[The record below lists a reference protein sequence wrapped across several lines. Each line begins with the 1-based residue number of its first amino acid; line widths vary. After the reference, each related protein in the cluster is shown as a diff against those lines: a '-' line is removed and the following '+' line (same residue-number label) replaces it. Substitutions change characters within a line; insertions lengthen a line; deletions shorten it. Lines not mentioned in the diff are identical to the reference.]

1 MPRAFLVPGPRYASR
16 VKLARS
22 ISWLLTAAALAACG
36 GAEPAAEV
44 PDSAPKEAPR
54 PKDAPVI
61 ATQMIGG
68 KMSALIFMERVRPHS
83 AAQKALE
90 LGAVKEMLD
99 GTGLDPLNDVKTA
112 FVTGPSAASQRAVLF
127 AEHTVP
133 EDRITPLVQNV
144 VRESM
149 PPGEIL
155 RGPPNWK
162 VRVHKKGHGGVFA
175 LLPPNYVVMVPDDLA
190 EHVDDFALT
199 GGLPGPIGEEAIHMF
214 VEDPATTL
222 RARGAPPIPPSITSI
237 DAVAMLRG
245 DGGVTVD
252 AKGKSSLEQAP
263 DDARRLT
270 RSIDDATSVGIGPFR
285 IRAFKP
291 IVFTAA
297 DEFVVSHIDLSSSEV
312 DQILSLAGSLIR

>member
-1 MPRAFLVPGPRYASR
+1 MRRFLHPLGS
-16 VKLARS
+16 
-22 ISWLLTAAALAACG
+22 LLVGLFLSGCG
-36 GAEPAAEV
+36 GGTQTVDTPEAVAN
-44 PDSAPKEAPR
+44 EAPR

-61 ATQMIGG
+61 ATQMVGG
-68 KMSALIFMERVRPHS
+68 KMSALIFMDRVRPHS
-83 AAQKALE
+83 AATKVLE
-90 LGAVKEMLD
+90 LGVVKEMLD
-99 GTGLDPLNDVKTA
+99 GTGLDPLNDVQRA
-112 FVTGPSAASQRAVLF
+112 FVTGPSASSQRAVLF

-162 VRVHKKGHGGVFA
+162 VRVQKKGRGGVFA

-190 EHVDDFALT
+190 DRVDEFALT

-214 VEDPATTL
+214 VEEPATTL

-245 DGGVTVD
+245 DGGVTID
-252 AKGKSSLEQAP
+252 AKGKSSLERAP

-285 IRAFKP
+285 IRAFRP
-291 IVFTAA
+291 IVFSAS
-297 DEFVVSHIDLSSSEV
+297 DDLVVSRIDLTSSEV
-312 DQILSLAGSLIR
+312 DQIVSLAGSLVR

>member
-1 MPRAFLVPGPRYASR
+1 MKL
-16 VKLARS
+16 LARS
-22 ISWLLTAAALAACG
+22 ISLLLSVAAIACG
-36 GAEPAAEV
+36 GAEPPAEAPDAAV
-44 PDSAPKEAPR
+44 AKEAPR
-54 PKDAPVI
+54 PKDAPII
-61 ATQMIGG
+61 ATQIVAG
-68 KMSALIFMERVRPHS
+68 KMSALIFMDRVRPHS
-83 AAQKALE
+83 AAPKVLE
-90 LGAVKEMLD
+90 LGVVKEMLE
-99 GTGLDPLNDVKTA
+99 GTGLDPLNDIQRA
-112 FVTGPSAASQRAVLF
+112 FVTGPSASSQRAVLF

-162 VRVHKKGHGGVFA
+162 VRVQKKGRGGVFA

-190 EHVDDFALT
+190 ERVDDFALT

-222 RARGAPPIPPSITSI
+222 RARGAPPIPPSISSI

-245 DGGVTVD
+245 DGGVTIN
-252 AKGKSSLEQAP
+252 AKGKSTLEHAP

-270 RSIDDATSVGIGPFR
+270 RSIDDATSVGFGPFR
-285 IRAFKP
+285 IRAFRP
-291 IVFTAA
+291 IVFSAS
-297 DEFVVSHIDLSSSEV
+297 DDLVVSRVDLSSSEV